1 MVSYSAEDFVG
12 ALTSDE
18 GLPQPTPPTL
28 PVIQTGM
35 VDPEGSSS
43 EEIRFAPGMQC
54 TNWTNV
60 PVSLIDTVDHLSNQ
74 RCGQHEYPY
83 VRIRLK
89 SPTELTDEARAIADI
104 LQQPGIMPR
113 PMTPPTRPVP
123 TTPPVGRHA
132 APPVGRHAA
141 PPVGRF
147 AAPPV
152 GRFAAPPVGR
162 YAAPPVGQHAAP
174 ASRHLP
180 PDARPGFNTPGPV
193 KGCGG

>member
-18 GLPQPTPPTL
+18 GLPPPTL

-35 VDPEGSSS
+35 VDPEGSGS
-43 EEIRFAPGMQC
+43 EEIRFASGMQC
-54 TNWTNV
+54 TNWTNI

-74 RCGQHEYPY
+74 RCGQYEYPY
-83 VRIRLK
+83 VRLRLK

-104 LQQPGIMPR
+104 LQQPGTTPG
-113 PMTPPTRPVP
+113 PTTPPIRPVP
-123 TTPPVGRHA
+123 TTPAPATPPVGRHA

-141 PPVGRF
+141 P
-147 AAPPV
+147 
-152 GRFAAPPVGR
+152 
-162 YAAPPVGQHAAP
+162 
-174 ASRHLP
+174 ASRRLP

-193 KGCGG
+193 KGCS

>member
-18 GLPQPTPPTL
+18 GLPQPQPTL

-35 VDPEGSSS
+35 VDAEGSGS

-54 TNWTNV
+54 TNWTNI

-74 RCGQHEYPY
+74 RCGQYEYPY

-89 SPTELTDEARAIADI
+89 GSTELTDEARAIADI
-104 LQQPGIMPR
+104 LQQPGTTPR
-113 PMTPPTRPVP
+113 PTTPPTRPVP
-123 TTPPVGRHA
+123 TTPVPATPPVGRHAAPPASRHAAPVGRHA

-141 PPVGRF
+141 P
-147 AAPPV
+147 
-152 GRFAAPPVGR
+152 
-162 YAAPPVGQHAAP
+162 
-174 ASRHLP
+174 ASRRLP

-193 KGCGG
+193 KGCS

>member
-35 VDPEGSSS
+35 VDPEGSGS

-74 RCGQHEYPY
+74 RCGQYEYPY

-89 SPTELTDEARAIADI
+89 SPTELTDEARAITEI
-104 LQQPGIMPR
+104 LQQPGITPR
-113 PMTPPTRPVP
+113 PTTPPTRPVP
-123 TTPPVGRHA
+123 TTPVPTTPPVGRYA

-141 PPVGRF
+141 PPVGR
-147 AAPPV
+147 P
-152 GRFAAPPVGR
+152 
-162 YAAPPVGQHAAP
+162 AAP
-174 ASRHLP
+174 ADRRLP